1 MAVEDF
7 GDWMCRSIKPEHYV
21 QGDSSA
27 GTGERV
33 RERKSARQSVSQAVS
48 QPGSQSVSKPV

>member
-1 MAVEDF
+1 MEDF

-48 QPGSQSVSKPV
+48 QSVSKPV